1 MIYGIGTDLVDL
13 TRMEAIWQKWGR
25 AATRRFL
32 SPAERADFE
41 SAHDKAR
48 FLAKRF
54 AAKEAFA
61 KAVGSG
67 LRGVVCLQNIAI
79 FHDALGKPSFVCADV
94 LNEWLSVHG
103 ISHVHLSLSDEER
116 MIVAF
121 AIAEKND

>member
-1 MIYGIGTDLVDL
+1 MIYGIGTDLVEL
-13 TRMEAIWQKWGR
+13 TRMEAIWQKWGS

-32 SPAERADFE
+32 SPLERTDFE
-41 SAHDKAR
+41 STHDKAR

-67 LRGVVCLQNIAI
+67 LRGVVRLQNIAI
-79 FHDALGKPSFVCADV
+79 VHDALGKPSFVCADE
-94 LNEWLSVHG
+94 LNDWLKGYG

-116 MIVAF
+116 MIIAF